1 MCFDVIP
8 NSCQELH
15 DGTWSSR
22 LGHTLSVYWS
32 ILMIWNLQNL
42 GIKCLLLFGNFLPK
56 PSKASFSRNDWQTH
70 RASQAPQ
77 DLTQLHLLD
86 VFLGPGSR
94 TSKQLGSSSH
104 VWAKKKTICWK
115 PAAQQSVS
123 CGHFCNPTWNNLL
136 EPEMIRLPHMIHV
149 KHFPRHEW
157 LIAGSSWTCKGF
169 RKIPEVLPCPCYV
182 WGYQMSTPTPILNL
196 LKVCQKRTRSL
207 TNRLAHLS
215 SPRQHH
221 FKMLPKAHIHH
232 LPVEEDHLSVCWKYC
247 IWKTLLGPQMQ
258 KTGKP
263 NWAEAA

>member
-1 MCFDVIP
+1 
-8 NSCQELH
+8 
-15 DGTWSSR
+15 
-22 LGHTLSVYWS
+22 
-32 ILMIWNLQNL
+32 MIWNLQNL

-104 VWAKKKTICWK
+104 VWAKKKTIRWK

-169 RKIPEVLPCPCYV
+169 RKIPEVLPCYV

-207 TNRLAHLS
+207 TQSLSPPKFPQAASFQDAPKGPHSSFARRRRSSFCLLEVLHLKNIAWTS
-215 SPRQHH
+215 D
-221 FKMLPKAHIHH
+221 A
-232 LPVEEDHLSVCWKYC
+232 
-247 IWKTLLGPQMQ
+247 